1 MYFNSYNKGQ
11 FFKVD
16 KKQIQE
22 IFDGTRTTPA
32 DKEVLFQM
40 DNGWEYNIR
49 IHPTGNYAYIVS
61 INKHYIQR
69 TNYDWA
75 SKRFVTPYII
85 AGTAER
91 ADYVDG
97 IGTSARFH
105 NPYQGVFVKNPNYA
119 GQEDEY
125 DFILCD
131 KLGQCIRKITPQGK
145 VTTFAGRGSA
155 SLNNNP
161 WGYVDGDLRQEARF
175 DRPKGIAYDEATDT
189 YYIGDGSNR
198 RIRKIAYEGEE

>member
-1 MYFNSYNKGQ
+1 MLILCLLTNT
-11 FFKVD
+11 
-16 KKQIQE
+16 
-22 IFDGTRTTPA
+22 IFSA
-32 DKEVLFQM
+32 Q
-40 DNGWEYNIR
+40 
-49 IHPTGNYAYIVS
+49 
-61 INKHYIQR
+61 
-69 TNYDWA
+69 NYDWA
-75 SKRFVTPYII
+75 SKRFVTPFIV

-91 ADYVDG
+91 AAYVDG
-97 IGTSARFH
+97 IGTSARF
-105 NPYQGVFVKNPNYA
+105 NTPYQGVFVKNPEYA

-131 KLGQCIRKITPQGK
+131 KMGQCIRKITPQGK
-145 VTTFAGRGSA
+145 VSTFAGRGSA
-155 SLNNNP
+155 SLNGNP

>member
-1 MYFNSYNKGQ
+1 
-11 FFKVD
+11 
-16 KKQIQE
+16 
-22 IFDGTRTTPA
+22 
-32 DKEVLFQM
+32 M

-75 SKRFVTPYII
+75 SKRFVTPFIV

-91 ADYVDG
+91 AAYVDG
-97 IGTSARFH
+97 IGTSARF
-105 NPYQGVFVKNPNYA
+105 NTPYQGVFVKNPEYA

-131 KLGQCIRKITPQGK
+131 KMGNVSVNYPARKG
-145 VTTFAGRGSA
+145 
-155 SLNNNP
+155 LNICRSRK
-161 WGYVDGDLRQEARF
+161 RQSEW
-175 DRPKGIAYDEATDT
+175 
-189 YYIGDGSNR
+189 
-198 RIRKIAYEGEE
+198 